1 VSRGLP
7 PIHERILYTLGT
19 RERST
24 ADIAGVLRVHQT
36 TVSREMRNLA
46 QAGRVEQT
54 GRRGNVFLYRAVEL
68 TTEPPKPVA
77 PSRCTCGDLV
87 TVHELNG
94 QGMRAR
100 CSAGSCGCR
109 LFVSAAAVADA

>member
-1 VSRGLP
+1 MSRGLP

-24 ADIAGVLRVHQT
+24 AEIAGVLRVHQT

-54 GRRGNVFLYRAVEL
+54 GRRGNVVLYRAVEL
-68 TTEPPKPVA
+68 TSEPPKPVIPA
-77 PSRCTCGDLV
+77 RCTCGDLV
-87 TVHELNG
+87 TRHRFNG
-94 QGMRAR
+94 RGMRAQCTACDR
-100 CSAGSCGCR
+100 CR
-109 LFVSAAAVADA
+109 LFVSAGAVADA